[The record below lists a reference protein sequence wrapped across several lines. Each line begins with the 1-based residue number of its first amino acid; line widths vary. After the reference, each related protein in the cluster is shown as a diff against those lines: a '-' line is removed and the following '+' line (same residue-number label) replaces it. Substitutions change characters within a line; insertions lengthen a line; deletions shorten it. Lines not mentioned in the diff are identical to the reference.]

1 MIKSFKMFESG
12 IKIPG
17 NNYEDPEGY
26 YEEILGGAG
35 ESVDWD
41 LVLHKYEDILVPI
54 SNTSINRITSFI
66 EKNKRLPETKINI
79 TSYTTKATSRNKNE
93 KEVKYITIGDGFNF
107 CSWGRWPSDD
117 WKTEDQGKINNIQIR
132 ECDDEWFLVK
142 ITGYSKYMGSNS
154 RVCLPNIYK
163 CDQLDGL
170 FKLLKNYGLTYV
182 NKEV

>member
-26 YEEILGGAG
+26 YEEILG
-35 ESVDWD
+35 DWE
-41 LVLHKYEDILVPI
+41 LVLHKYEDKLVPM
-54 SNTSINRITSFI
+54 SNASINRITSFI
-66 EKNKRLPETKINI
+66 EKNRRIPTTRINI
-79 TSYTTKATSRNKNE
+79 TSYTNRGDKR
-93 KEVKYITIGDGFNF
+93 VKYITIGDSFNF

-117 WKTEDQGKINNIQIR
+117 WKTEDLGKIRNIQIK

-142 ITGYSKYMGSNS
+142 ITGHSNYMGSTNE
-154 RVCLPNIYK
+154 NIYK